1 LIESL
6 YFKGLIFYFN
16 IVDNKV
22 NVEIKNNFIK
32 TMAKS
37 KGTRIL
43 VTLECTECNTNI
55 NKRAAGVNRYATKK
69 NRRNNPNRLEL
80 KKFCPHC
87 NSHTLHKETK

>member
-1 LIESL
+1 
-6 YFKGLIFYFN
+6 
-16 IVDNKV
+16 
-22 NVEIKNNFIK
+22 
-32 TMAKS
+32 MAKN

-55 NKRAAGVNRYATKK
+55 NKRSAGVNRYSTTK
-69 NRRNNPNRLEL
+69 NRRNSPNRLEL

>member
-1 LIESL
+1 
-6 YFKGLIFYFN
+6 
-16 IVDNKV
+16 
-22 NVEIKNNFIK
+22 
-32 TMAKS
+32 MAKN

-43 VTLECTECNTNI
+43 VTLECTECTTNM
-55 NKRAAGVNRYATKK
+55 NKRSAGVNRYSTKK